1 MSQFALNPS
10 SIHAVASSLPA
21 RPLVFGMQSDAQF
34 SFTSGTVPAEESSLP
49 AAPSVLGTKF
59 KARFAL
65 NSGFMP
71 GGENFL
77 PAELLVFGMQ
87 YDAQTSLSK
96 TRRGILRLFGNDKR
110 SKKERQ
116 DSGGEA
122 QRPQLDCGEKT
133 QKHY

>member
-1 MSQFALNPS
+1 MSRFALDPS
-10 SIHAVASSLPA
+10 SIQAVASSLPA
-21 RPLVFGMQSDAQF
+21 GPLVFGMQSDAQF

-59 KARFAL
+59 KVRFSL
-65 NSGFMP
+65 NSGSMP
-71 GGENFL
+71 GVESFL

-87 YDAQTSLSK
+87 SDAQTSLSK
-96 TRRGILRLFGNDKR
+96 TRRGILRLFWNDKR

-122 QRPQLDCGEKT
+122 QRPQVYCGEKT